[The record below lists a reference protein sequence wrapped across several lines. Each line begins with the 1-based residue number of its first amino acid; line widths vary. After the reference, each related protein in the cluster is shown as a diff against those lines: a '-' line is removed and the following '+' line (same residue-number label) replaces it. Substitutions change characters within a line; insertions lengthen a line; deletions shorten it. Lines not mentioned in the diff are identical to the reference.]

1 MTTLE
6 MLNASKEEPG
16 VKFMVLANS
25 HPGCYYSAG
34 RFCNPKG
41 YDIGPSVTWFM
52 EQTWEREKPEPLRGE
67 IEFEADF
74 NSYGTLSFPTL
85 ADKIREAVTGDPY
98 NIDAVQGKR
107 FRVVGTVEEI
117 V

>member
-6 MLNASKEEPG
+6 MLNASAKEPE
-16 VKFMVLANS
+16 VKFMVLADS
-25 HPGCYYSAG
+25 HAGFYYRNG

-67 IEFEADF
+67 IEFEIDF
-74 NSYGTLSFPTL
+74 NRFGGYSSSLG
-85 ADKIREAVTGDPY
+85 DVIREFVTGDPSDF
-98 NIDAVQGKR
+98 DAVKKKR
-107 FRVVGTVEEI
+107 FRIKGTVEEI